1 MMRINKRYTFALF
14 LLTVSL
20 LPALAQTLQEKDA
33 LRRQRFSKLE
43 YYHVGAGIEA
53 GMNKNFVTGPKVYAG
68 IGSYRN
74 LFSADVGLKLLWMT
88 TFKSSQ
94 EESVS
99 QRQIPFFV
107 SASAN
112 LLRWHNAAVFI
123 GGELAYHLQLG
134 ATHQLAD
141 SKTSQSDNQLASNHA
156 SASIKLGTRINNWD
170 FSLFC
175 QRDFAPAY
183 DQKYVYETADYDYD
197 ALHSTIFERI
207 RFGVSV
213 NYLFPF

>member
-1 MMRINKRYTFALF
+1 MNDDENKQTIHFR
-14 LLTVSL
+14 TVS
-20 LPALAQTLQEKDA
+20 AYSITQKLQEKYA
-33 LRRQRFSKLE
+33 LRHQRFSELE
-43 YYHVGAGIEA
+43 YYHVGAGIETS
-53 GMNKNFVTGPKVYAG
+53 MNDNFVIGPKVYVG

-74 LFSADVGLKLLWMT
+74 LFSADMGLKLLWMT
-88 TFKSSQ
+88 TFRSSQ

-99 QRQIPFFV
+99 QRQVPFFV

-141 SKTSQSDNQLASNHA
+141 SKPSQSDNQLARSHV
-156 SASIKLGTRINNWD
+156 SASITVGTKIGNWN
-170 FSLFC
+170 FFLFC

-183 DQKYVYETADYDYD
+183 DQKYVYETAGYDYD
-197 ALHSTIFERI
+197 ALHSIIFERI
-207 RFGVSV
+207 RFGLSV
-213 NYLFPF
+213 NYLFTF